1 MIEITIFGELAFT
14 LASAL
19 AFAFLLIAIGSG
31 AYVVHTGALGLARLA
46 PPRMSNMARWIG
58 AGAGVLAFIV
68 ALSVVRAGGAFET
81 LLLATALGFA
91 GGALGKAAALAALR
105 ARAANADRRIHEARA
120 LEAAR
125 AEKSAAL
132 AAKRQQIIAGEDL
145 RAEVAEAER
154 ALERLRA
161 ALATLVSTRAGLAD
175 KSGPEAEALRGE
187 LGLRI
192 ELGERVLAAAEAAAF
207 RLACSAPVRRL
218 VRRRPADL
226 AGLSPQATGEPEA
239 RVGAAIAAVDAYLV
253 EIGGARKELE
263 EVAARR
269 PASMPDEGEAAEE
282 DDDAS
287 EDAEHDE
294 DPAAR
299 ARREIDAIE
308 TAYRAVRERADLAR
322 LRLSARAGMA
332 EVASAAGAV
341 SSRTRALG
349 LDEKELGLLLTDV
362 ARAEDAT
369 AVDVADD
376 EDLRA
381 LAGALAR
388 GAAALDQDDRA
399 SLDELL
405 GALRS
410 LG

>member
-1 MIEITIFGELAFT
+1 
-14 LASAL
+14 
-19 AFAFLLIAIGSG
+19 
-31 AYVVHTGALGLARLA
+31 VV
-46 PPRMSNMARWIG
+46 
-58 AGAGVLAFIV
+58 
-68 ALSVVRAGGAFET
+68 
-81 LLLATALGFA
+81 
-91 GGALGKAAALAALR
+91 LR
-105 ARAANADRRIHEARA
+105 ARAANEGRRIEQARA
-120 LEAAR
+120 LADERAR
-125 AEKSAAL
+125 TSAAL
-132 AAKRQQIIAGEDL
+132 AAKREQIIAGEDL

-154 ALERLRA
+154 ELGRLRA
-161 ALATLVSTRAGLAD
+161 ALGTLVNTRAGLAG
-175 KSGPEAEALRGE
+175 KSGPEAEALREE
-187 LGLRI
+187 LSLRI
-192 ELGERVLAAAEAAAF
+192 ELGERVLAAAEGAAF

-226 AGLSPQATGEPEA
+226 AGLSPQAPGDPEA
-239 RVGAAIAAVDAYLV
+239 RVGAAIKAVDEYLV
-253 EIGGARKELE
+253 EIGEARRELE
-263 EVAARR
+263 EAAARR
-269 PASMPDEGEAAEE
+269 PASMGAEGEVVE
-282 DDDAS
+282 DEDES
-287 EDAEHDE
+287 EDTEHDE
-294 DPAAR
+294 DPAVR
-299 ARREIDAIE
+299 AGREIDAIE

-341 SSRTRALG
+341 STRARALG
-349 LDEKELGLLLTDV
+349 LDEKELGLLLSDV

-376 EDLRA
+376 EEVRA

>member
-1 MIEITIFGELAFT
+1 MIEITILGELAFT

-19 AFAFLLIAIGSG
+19 AFAFLLVAIGSG
-31 AYVVHTGALGLARLA
+31 AFVVQTGALGLARLA
-46 PPRMSNMARWIG
+46 PPRQTNTARWIG
-58 AGAGVLAFIV
+58 VGAGVLSFV
-68 ALSVVRAGGAFET
+68 LALALVRAGGAFET
-81 LLLATALGFA
+81 LLLAVALGFA
-91 GGALGKAAALAALR
+91 GRALGGMAAIAALR
-105 ARAANADRRIHEARA
+105 ALSANAEGRAAQGRA

-125 AEKSAAL
+125 AEKMAAFE
-132 AAKRQQIIAGEDL
+132 AKQRQMIAGDDL
-145 RAEVAEAER
+145 RAEVAAAEK
-154 ALERLRA
+154 ALARLRA
-161 ALATLVSTRAGLAD
+161 AIATLVSTRAGLAE
-175 KSGPEAEALRGE
+175 KTGPEAEKLRDE
-187 LGLRI
+187 LSLRI
-192 ELGERVLAAAEAAAF
+192 DLGERVLAAAEAAAF

-226 AGLSPQATGEPEA
+226 AGLSPAAPGEPEA
-239 RVGAAIAAVDAYLV
+239 RVEAAIAAVDAYLV
-253 EIGGARKELE
+253 EIGEARKELE
-263 EVAARR
+263 AAAARR
-269 PASMPDEGEAAEE
+269 PASMPGEDEDASE
-282 DDDAS
+282 DEDTS

-308 TAYRAVRERADLAR
+308 AAYRSVRERAELAR

-341 SSRTRALG
+341 SSRARALG
-349 LDEKELGLLLTDV
+349 LDEKELGLLLSDV

-376 EDLRA
+376 DDLRA
-381 LAGALAR
+381 LAGALSR